1 MTKQTT
7 ATLSCKTQRNCDSH
21 GSMCWALKRP
31 VQCAEQFLKLK
42 TAFRYSFARSTHRIL
57 RDSSSSKI
65 KMCVS
70 LQRRAFKIWKC
81 TTSQRRAQQLA
92 ADKNHHFTAFLD
104 VRRARWKGYSRQ
116 FWTSNSHILRLGLL
130 RQRKNS
136 RFPTVFYVRRARS
149 HERVASRRGPPKP
162 TPPHKGRNYGRG
174 AACSKSS
181 LSQQSAAFSA
191 AFLSSLSQQLF
202 STAFLSNLSQQPF
215 SAAFL
220 SSQQPSQQPSSA
232 AFLSSFSQ
240 QPFSATFLSSLS
252 QQPFS
257 AAFLSNLS
265 QQSEAFSAALS
276 AAFLSSLSQQSAAFS
291 AAFLSSFFQLPSSA
305 IILLW
310 SGVLWSGVGGQLL
323 PSSCC
328 GPGLVVIFLWPS
340 MNTFFQ
346 RTLWL
351 RFREKVL
358 NKMSLMCV
366 DDLWYPTPLVHFL
379 PSLALNPRLLQGV
392 EVPFI

>member
-1 MTKQTT
+1 
-7 ATLSCKTQRNCDSH
+7 
-21 GSMCWALKRP
+21 MCWALKRP

-65 KMCVS
+65 KTCVS

-92 ADKNHHFTAFLD
+92 PDKNHHFTAFLD

-181 LSQQSAAFSA
+181 LSQQPFSAVSSLLSSLPQQPFSAAFLNSLSQQPFSAAFLSSLSQQSAAFSA

-215 SAAFL
+215 SA
-220 SSQQPSQQPSSA
+220 
-232 AFLSSFSQ
+232 
-240 QPFSATFLSSLS
+240 TFLSSLS

-257 AAFLSNLS
+257 AV
-265 QQSEAFSAALS
+265 
-276 AAFLSSLSQQSAAFS
+276 SSLSQQPFSAVSSLLSSLPQQPFS
-291 AAFLSSFFQLPSSA
+291 AAFFSCHPQ
-305 IILLW
+305 
-310 SGVLWSGVGGQLL
+310 

-328 GPGLVVIFLWPS
+328 GQACCGQGLVVSYCHHLAVVRGWWSSSCGHLWTRS
-340 MNTFFQ
+340 FK
-346 RTLWL
+346 
-351 RFREKVL
+351 E
-358 NKMSLMCV
+358 
-366 DDLWYPTPLVHFL
+366 
-379 PSLALNPRLLQGV
+379 
-392 EVPFI
+392 PFGYAFGKKS

>member
-1 MTKQTT
+1 
-7 ATLSCKTQRNCDSH
+7 
-21 GSMCWALKRP
+21 MCWALKRP

-92 ADKNHHFTAFLD
+92 PDKNHHFTAFLD

-116 FWTSNSHILRLGLL
+116 FWTSNSHILRLGLP

-181 LSQQSAAFSA
+181 LSQQPFSAVSSLLSSLPQQPFSAAFLNSLSQQPFSAAFLSSHSQQSAAFSA

-215 SAAFL
+215 SA
-220 SSQQPSQQPSSA
+220 
-232 AFLSSFSQ
+232 
-240 QPFSATFLSSLS
+240 TFLSSLS

-257 AAFLSNLS
+257 AVRSLLSSLVSSLS
-265 QQSEAFSAALS
+265 QQPFSAVSSL
-276 AAFLSSLSQQSAAFS
+276 LSSLSQQLFS
-291 AAFLSSFFQLPSSA
+291 AAILSHHLAVVRRAVVRGWWSAIA

-310 SGVLWSGVGGQLL
+310 SGVGGHLLVAIYEHVLSKNPLATLSG
-323 PSSCC
+323 
-328 GPGLVVIFLWPS
+328 
-340 MNTFFQ
+340 
-346 RTLWL
+346 
-351 RFREKVL
+351 K
-358 NKMSLMCV
+358 SLK
-366 DDLWYPTPLVHFL
+366 
-379 PSLALNPRLLQGV
+379 
-392 EVPFI
+392 